1 VGQLKLN
8 FKTGRLTKEKK
19 MNAVNYRVNLGFAG
33 YTDADL
39 GDFTDNVI
47 ASMTGNPSFPTPPV
61 DMAAVGAQRTAFA
74 TAVTNAAQGG
84 TQLTA
89 IKNAARKTLV
99 TILRKIAAYVQSI
112 ASQDVAL
119 LLSSGFQANS
129 TNRARTPL
137 AVPTILSIS
146 NDATTELTVRLQ
158 PVDNA
163 RAYQVRYSINGGTSW
178 LPIVDSTQARQII
191 LQNLTPGATYTAQSR
206 AVGGSKGYSDWSDP
220 VSHMAM

>member
-1 VGQLKLN
+1 MHA
-8 FKTGRLTKEKK
+8 T
-19 MNAVNYRVNLGFAG
+19 NYRVNLGFAG
-33 YTDADL
+33 YADADL

-47 ASMTGNPSFPTPPV
+47 ASVTGNPNFPTPPV
-61 DMAAVGAQRTAFA
+61 DMTALSAQRAAFG

-99 TILRKIAAYVQSI
+99 TMLRKVAAYVQSI
-112 ASQDVAL
+112 ASQDVAM

-137 AVPTILSIS
+137 AIPSIVSIS

-163 RAYQVRYSINGGTSW
+163 RAYQVRYSVSGGAW
-178 LPIVDSTQARQII
+178 LPIVDSTQARQIV
-191 LQNLTPGATYTAQSR
+191 LENLTPGTTYTAQAR

-220 VSHMAM
+220 VSHMAT